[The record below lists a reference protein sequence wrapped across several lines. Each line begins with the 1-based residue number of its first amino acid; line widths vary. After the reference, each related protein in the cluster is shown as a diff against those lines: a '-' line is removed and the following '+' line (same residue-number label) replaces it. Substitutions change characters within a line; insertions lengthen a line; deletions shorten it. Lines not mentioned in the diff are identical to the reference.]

1 MTRPSTPAA
10 AAQESR
16 RDSKTNLLEA
26 ARAVVQD
33 RNEKVAAARMQP
45 AVRKRVS
52 FLSLLSLAGLLLIL
66 VRPSWLA
73 GPKAPP
79 PESPAIR
86 EASVRLSMLRERQRV
101 ADFAKQT
108 GRLPA
113 SLAEAG
119 STAPGLGYEALPD
132 QQFRIFA
139 QAGDSLLVLRSTDLM
154 SHFLGNSLREIK
166 NRGRP

>member
-1 MTRPSTPAA
+1 MTQSSKPAV
-10 AAQESR
+10 QEGR
-16 RDSKTNLLEA
+16 RDSKTDLLEA
-26 ARAVVQD
+26 ARAVVKE
-33 RNEKVAAARMQP
+33 RNEKVAAAHLQP

-52 FLSLLSLAGLLLIL
+52 VLTLLSLAGLLLVL
-66 VRPSWLA
+66 LRPSWLA

-101 ADFAKQT
+101 TDFAKQN
-108 GRLPA
+108 GRLPI

-119 STAPGLGYEALPD
+119 STAPGLGYEALPG
-132 QQFRIFA
+132 QQFRLFA
-139 QAGDSLLVLRSTDLM
+139 QAGDSLLVLRSSDSM
-154 SHFLGNSLREIK
+154 PQFLGNSLKEIK